1 LPPKRINGVRG
12 GNASMQARERQ
23 ALSRTV
29 IIVLV
34 VVVLVAAGGGVYFL
48 GSVGPGPH
56 SSSGVPAQVG
66 VDLQI
71 IEDDPVF
78 QIQHFYPGNFTV
90 TLGQNVS
97 LAVRNGDDEPRTF
110 VLKDFNVNMTI
121 APGTTGRDTFHAG
134 KAGTFVFFS
143 PPSVPSP
150 VSQGRPGKYI
160 QGNIIV
166 TQ

>member
-1 LPPKRINGVRG
+1 
-12 GNASMQARERQ
+12 M
-23 ALSRTV
+23 V
-29 IIVLV
+29 IGVLV
-34 VVVLVAAGGGVYFL
+34 VVVLVAAGAGFFFL
-48 GSVGPGPH
+48 GSGKPGQN
-56 SSSGVPAQVG
+56 SSSSVPSSVA

-71 IEDDPVF
+71 IEDDPVL

-110 VLKDFNVNMTI
+110 VLSDFGVNMTI
-121 APGTTGRDTFHAG
+121 APGSASRTTFHAG

-143 PPSVPSP
+143 PPSIPSP

-160 QGNIIV
+160 QGNIFV